1 MNMVGCNQH
10 FYYYLPPP
18 TFAMKLIYDL
28 LFPGA
33 DYYLNDEM
41 LGNGIGK
48 PDLINDILRPKSNLW
63 NMVKRPNMWPRGRVN
78 YFIYLYYTSA
88 YYYFT
93 VQNFDNK
100 YIKYNL
106 QTVGKVI
113 KLLIS
118 RNCSH

>member
-10 FYYYLPPP
+10 FYLPPT

-88 YYYFT
+88 YYYYFI
-93 VQNFDNK
+93 VQNFDK
-100 YIKYNL
+100 KCVKYNL
-106 QTVGKVI
+106 
-113 KLLIS
+113 
-118 RNCSH
+118 